1 LSGPE
6 HAGSIAGRQ
15 HVLAAIDTLG
25 LQVPTSALPHRMDGL
40 LSIDHI
46 AVGVDQKVIS
56 ATRFSAHSLCD
67 DDGYVVEFL

>member
-1 LSGPE
+1 M
-6 HAGSIAGRQ
+6 
-15 HVLAAIDTLG
+15 
-25 LQVPTSALPHRMDGL
+25 PTSALPHRMDGL